1 MEKEIQLKE
10 IKMFLMLKKNRK
22 KNKRRNKKN

>member
-10 IKMFLMLKKNRK
+10 IKVFLMLKKNRK